1 MRKRKFVVKALQT
14 SGLFLCLSWGIY
26 ERRMAVQGQT
36 DKSKS
41 ITSVEQT
48 KIKVS
53 GKVIDANGEPLPG
66 ASIQVAKSPRGV
78 TTDMD
83 GTFSIDVNKGEK
95 LEISF
100 VGMQPQ
106 TIIAE
111 STKEIVITLKENADE
126 LDEVQVVAF
135 AKQKKSSVVSSISTI
150 KPAELKVPSSNLTTA
165 LAGRMAGIIS
175 YQRSGEPGQ
184 DNAQFFVRGITS
196 FGAESKKDPLILI
209 DNVEMSSTD
218 LARLQPDDIAS
229 FSIMKDATGS
239 ALYGSRGA
247 NGVILV
253 TTKEGKEGKRKAS
266 ARTKGSHQK
275 GDDCAGCILCNI
287 DCCDYLFK

>member
-1 MRKRKFVVKALQT
+1 M
-14 SGLFLCLSWGIY
+14 
-26 ERRMAVQGQT
+26 
-36 DKSKS
+36 
-41 ITSVEQT
+41 
-48 KIKVS
+48 
-53 GKVIDANGEPLPG
+53 
-66 ASIQVAKSPRGV
+66 
-78 TTDMD
+78 
-83 GTFSIDVNKGEK
+83 
-95 LEISF
+95 
-100 VGMQPQ
+100 
-106 TIIAE
+106 
-111 STKEIVITLKENADE
+111 
-126 LDEVQVVAF
+126 DEVQVVAF

-247 NGVILV
+247 
-253 TTKEGKEGKRKAS
+253 K
-266 ARTKGSHQK
+266 
-275 GDDCAGCILCNI
+275 
-287 DCCDYLFK
+287 